1 MSTWGLLR
9 ALIFVGLAIGALE
22 LSGAVYSRVVLGV
35 GYAGARADR
44 ERYLAGIPGDA
55 LANALQRRDVIVNNI
70 PREIHPY
77 FGFTQVRDR
86 PGTNNHGFRSS
97 VDYPYRAGPSE
108 FVVGIFGGSVSL
120 QLSAFEDSRRRLE
133 DGLLELVAARGFE
146 RVRVLTLGAGGWRQ
160 PQSFYAFVYFAESL
174 DMAIFLDG
182 FNEIASL
189 REEHVRGWPARY
201 PWSSVYRHFARPEYS
216 VESLL
221 ALGELSFLGREARRW
236 ARQFDHP
243 LLARSLFAHAV
254 WRAHASAIDAEIQAK
269 RLRVEGLQSGAIYQS
284 LVAGDEREAR
294 TQAADYLAFYE
305 DLSRWQALI
314 ARAKGIPLFHFLQP
328 NQYVRGSKPYSELER
343 ARYLARGEDWMDFV
357 TPRYADLDAV
367 MERLRA
373 SGQNAVSL
381 RAAFRETRETVYADD
396 CCHVNALG
404 RRLLADRILEAI
416 EASGALAAVAPPSD

>member
-1 MSTWGLLR
+1 
-9 ALIFVGLAIGALE
+9 
-22 LSGAVYSRVVLGV
+22 
-35 GYAGARADR
+35 
-44 ERYLAGIPGDA
+44 
-55 LANALQRRDVIVNNI
+55 
-70 PREIHPY
+70 
-77 FGFTQVRDR
+77 
-86 PGTNNHGFRSS
+86 
-97 VDYPYRAGPSE
+97 
-108 FVVGIFGGSVSL
+108 
-120 QLSAFEDSRRRLE
+120 
-133 DGLLELVAARGFE
+133 
-146 RVRVLTLGAGGWRQ
+146 
-160 PQSFYAFVYFAESL
+160 
-174 DMAIFLDG
+174 
-182 FNEIASL
+182 
-189 REEHVRGWPARY
+189 
-201 PWSSVYRHFARPEYS
+201 

-294 TQAADYLAFYE
+294 AQAADYLAFYE

-416 EASGALAAVAPPSD
+416 EASGALAAVDPPKAAL